1 MGSFLDKCCP
11 WRFVDSIDQIDL
23 YELKSNGIEGLLM
36 DLDNTLLPW
45 KDSVIPQESREWTD
59 RAKSMGMKL
68 CIVSNTHYP
77 RRLNKIAGEL
87 GIASISRALKPRPY
101 GFNKA
106 VEMLGLD
113 KANCVVI
120 GDQVLTD
127 VLGGN
132 RAGIHTILVK
142 PMHRV
147 EFFGTKISR
156 AIEWVIL
163 ALLRR
168 LGKTGTKS
176 EMGKSEVQEPR

>member
-1 MGSFLDKCCP
+1 MGRFLENCSP
-11 WRFVDSIDQIDL
+11 GRYVENIAQIDL
-23 YELKSNGIEGLLM
+23 DELKSNGIEGLLI

-45 KDSVIPQESREWTD
+45 KDSAIPPASREWVS
-59 RAKSMGMKL
+59 RAKSLGMKL

-77 RRLNKIAGEL
+77 KRLNKIASEL
-87 GIASISRALKPRPY
+87 EIASIPRALKPRPY

-106 VEMLGLD
+106 IEMLGLE
-113 KANCVVI
+113 KANCAAI

-127 VLGGN
+127 ILGGN
-132 RAGIHTILVK
+132 RAGVYTILVK

-156 AIEWVIL
+156 VIEWIIL
-163 ALLRR
+163 TLLRR

-176 EMGKSEVQEPR
+176 EMGKSEEQEPR